1 MPSALRPALKA
12 LRSKVRT
19 LIAKMRVASDSELNT
34 CRCGEYHVKFR
45 ILVVANLATWKVLWV
60 TCCHETHATRE
71 LEYRSSSSSR

>member
-34 CRCGEYHVKFR
+34 CRYGEVSYEVQNTGGCQSG
-45 ILVVANLATWKVLWV
+45 NLESPLGN
-60 TCCHETHATRE
+60 
-71 LEYRSSSSSR
+71 LLP